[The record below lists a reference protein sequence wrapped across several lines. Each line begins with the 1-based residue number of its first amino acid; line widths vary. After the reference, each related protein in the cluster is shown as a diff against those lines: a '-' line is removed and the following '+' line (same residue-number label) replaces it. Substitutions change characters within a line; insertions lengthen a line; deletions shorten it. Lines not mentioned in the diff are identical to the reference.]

1 MKNSHGIFVDWRYHM
16 GLHPE
21 ELEARQLA
29 ADMVSDFILT
39 DVNPTSST
47 YGQSVSPRDYQGQV
61 SAWYFGHAT

>member
-1 MKNSHGIFVDWRYHM
+1 MRFAT
-16 GLHPE
+16 E

-29 ADMVSDFILT
+29 ADMVSDFMLT

-47 YGQSVSPRDYQGQV
+47 YGEAVSPRDFQQQV